1 MLIYDDYAWLLMP
14 KWKKD
19 ATEFEV
25 HVTKHETRGSQTY
38 LPKPVMEILGE
49 PDTIKFVVKNN
60 HIELRP
66 GEARH
71 DKE

>member
-1 MLIYDDYAWLLMP
+1 MP

-38 LPKPVMEILGE
+38 LPKPIMDMLGD
-49 PDTIKFVVKNN
+49 PDTIKFVVKGK
-60 HIELRP
+60 HIEV
-66 GEARH
+66 EAGAA
-71 DKE
+71 KTENP